1 MTWWPVTTH
10 KNLWKNHPSPR
21 SQLELA
27 KGPIFFRILGPFLNG
42 AAEQLRERWADSNT
56 MGSKWAW
63 LRLAGKIT
71 ITQTWLFVGTIY
83 SPKHTKMI
91 RFLFFSTQKMDQF
104 IEWTK
109 LQILWNSSAMIQ
121 ACQSLVDGSS
131 GFDIV
136 YSRYICNV
144 YIYHYCIL
152 YICMQYILQP
162 ASQRYYLFLDISRH
176 CHALAASTTN
186 IMIHYVHCQAIS
198 TMAARPWGTTRW
210 DLNLLKLETCWVG
223 CLNAAHLLEYIIVY
237 ASILM
242 YQQKHGY
249 TCKSTFSTTTSRN
262 TVEIHENL
270 PPKIR

>member
-91 RFLFFSTQKMDQF
+91 RFLFFSTQKMDQL

-152 YICMQYILQP
+152 YIYVCNIFFNQHPNVVTFFLTFRDTVMLWQHHQQTLWYIMYIARLFP
-162 ASQRYYLFLDISRH
+162 PWQRTHGARQGETWTSLSLRLAELDVWMLRT
-176 CHALAASTTN
+176 CGN
-186 IMIHYVHCQAIS
+186 I
-198 TMAARPWGTTRW
+198 
-210 DLNLLKLETCWVG
+210 L
-223 CLNAAHLLEYIIVY
+223 
-237 ASILM
+237 
-242 YQQKHGY
+242 
-249 TCKSTFSTTTSRN
+249 
-262 TVEIHENL
+262 
-270 PPKIR
+270 